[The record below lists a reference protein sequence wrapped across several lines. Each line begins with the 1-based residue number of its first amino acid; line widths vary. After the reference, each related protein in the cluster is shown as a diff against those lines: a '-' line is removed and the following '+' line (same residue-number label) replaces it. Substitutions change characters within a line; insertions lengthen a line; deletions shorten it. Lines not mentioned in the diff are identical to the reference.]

1 MVSAKFFT
9 NLFSILRGGC
19 HFGSGN
25 YASGVDFCANGLV
38 DDGGGGG
45 GGSKETRPLSRL
57 NIKNVVEN
65 NLSAK

>member
-1 MVSAKFFT
+1 MQVGW
-9 NLFSILRGGC
+9 I
-19 HFGSGN
+19 
-25 YASGVDFCANGLV
+25 FCANGLV